1 MELDGTYALQMGN
14 MFYFAF
20 YFTMLK
26 IQKFKIMLASP
37 LLDVTKKKQMDNVKR
52 TSHFT
57 KAMLRNEYII
67 IYVRKLKFINV
78 QQKIVRIH
86 LKP

>member
-1 MELDGTYALQMGN
+1 MDGAGRNIRTPNGKYVLFCIL
-14 MFYFAF
+14 FYNVENP
-20 YFTMLK
+20 
-26 IQKFKIMLASP
+26 KIMLASP

-57 KAMLRNEYII
+57 KAMLRNEFII